1 MPASPDVKA
10 RVLLVDDHP
19 IVRQGL
25 AMLISAE
32 PDLTVCGEAS
42 TGAEALQLVRTV
54 QPDVAMIDIAL
65 DDRSGVELIREIHG
79 MMPDLPL
86 LALSMHDES
95 LYAER
100 VLRAGGRGY
109 VMKQEATESMLTAI
123 RRVLAGEIYLSAK
136 MSTRLLGQFAS
147 AAPGEGVSPISRLT
161 DRELEVFTM
170 IGRGLSTREIAEKL
184 FLSVKTVEAHREHIK
199 DKLGLRSSVELVRH
213 AVQFNLAPDQ

>member
-1 MPASPDVKA
+1 MSQTRDGKA

-25 AMLISAE
+25 AMLINAE
-32 PDLTVCGEAS
+32 PDLMVCGEAS
-42 TGAEALQLVRTV
+42 TGAEALQLVRTT
-54 QPDVAMIDIAL
+54 QPDLVMIDISL
-65 DDRSGVELIREIHG
+65 EDRSGVELIREIRAMAG
-79 MMPDLPL
+79 ELPM

-109 VMKQEATESMLTAI
+109 VMKQEATEKLLTAI
-123 RRVLAGEIYLSAK
+123 RRVLAGEIYLSPR
-136 MSTRLLGQFAS
+136 MSTRLLGQLAS
-147 AAPGEGVSPISRLT
+147 AAPGGDVSPISRLT

-199 DKLGLRSSVELVRH
+199 EKLGLRSSVELVRH
-213 AVQFNLAPDQ
+213 AVQFNLAPDR